1 MRKLILDVSDMEFQT
16 AGPFTART
24 NDDGTQRRDRES
36 GLPQWAVK
44 LIVWSGEGDA
54 QEADTILVTVA
65 TDNPPSVNQMD
76 FVKVS
81 SLEVVPWVPKNGS
94 GGVRL
99 AYRAQKI
106 EQLTSAKP
114 VKAAS

>member
-1 MRKLILDVSDMEFQT
+1 MRKLILDVSDMEFQA

-24 NDDGTQRRDRES
+24 NDDNSQRRDRES

-44 LIVWSGEGDA
+44 LIVWSGEEG
-54 QEADTILVTVA
+54 QGEADTILVTVA

-76 FVKVS
+76 FVMVS
-81 SLEVVPWVPKNGS
+81 GLEVVPWVPKNGS
-94 GGVRL
+94 AGVRL

-106 EQLTSAKP
+106 EKATAAKP